1 MTKETAM
8 KILKELHDK
17 SLYSERTALETIVPE
32 LKESEDERI
41 RKDLLAFIKA
51 PYVYDFIVHDR
62 VDPWISWLEK
72 QGEQKP
78 VDINTSLINKMV
90 NDYENTDEYIEGD
103 YKGKP
108 VNCMVRAYRQGIKDI
123 LSISKGNH
131 IKHTW
136 SENDEN
142 MANDII
148 EGCLSSE
155 KAYYIAHT
163 SEEIAD
169 WLKSIKDR
177 VKGKEE

>member
-72 QGEQKP
+72 QGEQNQK
-78 VDINTSLINKMV
+78 
-90 NDYENTDEYIEGD
+90 
-103 YKGKP
+103 
-108 VNCMVRAYRQGIKDI
+108 
-123 LSISKGNH
+123 
-131 IKHTW
+131 W
-136 SENDEN
+136 SEKDEE